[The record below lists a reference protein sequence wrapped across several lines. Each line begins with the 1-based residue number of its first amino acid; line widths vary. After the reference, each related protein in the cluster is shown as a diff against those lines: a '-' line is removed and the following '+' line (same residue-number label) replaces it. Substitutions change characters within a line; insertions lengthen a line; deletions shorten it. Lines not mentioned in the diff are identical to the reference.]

1 MNLVFTNNHKTYYD
15 MDGVEYEEGD
25 IVKNTFFGDLWVVR
39 YSELEDETDC
49 EYQLVLYDDRDLY
62 SMDIDQPEQFR
73 IISKRKDT
81 EYKQILKEVHRIRR
95 NRRKEDRQHKKW
107 YRVLKALLKLLICLI
122 AMSLFVLSSISN
134 ITPLK
139 IHSPVAILY
148 FSGNVVSN
156 LLIDACIS
164 IPITEFLGPV
174 IPKSVIYP
182 VPFGNICSSAV

>member
-1 MNLVFTNNHKTYYD
+1 MNLVFTSNHKTYYD

-81 EYKQILKEVHRIRR
+81 EYKQILKEVHRIRH

-107 YRVLKALLKLLICLI
+107 YRVLKALLKLLICSI
-122 AMSLFVLSSISN
+122 GMSLFVLSSI
-134 ITPLK
+134 
-139 IHSPVAILY
+139 
-148 FSGNVVSN
+148 F
-156 LLIDACIS
+156 
-164 IPITEFLGPV
+164 IPIIPAVIIGTVVIVVLFIYFYTEED
-174 IPKSVIYP
+174 K
-182 VPFGNICSSAV
+182 

>member
-49 EYQLVLYDDRDLY
+49 EYQLVLYDDRDSY
-62 SMDIDQPEQFR
+62 SMDIDEPKQFK
-73 IISKRKDT
+73 IICKRKDT
-81 EYKQILKEVHRIRR
+81 EYKQMLKEVHRIRR

-122 AMSLFVLSSISN
+122 GMSLFVLLSI
-134 ITPLK
+134 
-139 IHSPVAILY
+139 
-148 FSGNVVSN
+148 F
-156 LLIDACIS
+156 
-164 IPITEFLGPV
+164 IPIIPAVIIGTVIIVVLFIYFYTEED
-174 IPKSVIYP
+174 K
-182 VPFGNICSSAV
+182 

>member
-122 AMSLFVLSSISN
+122 GMSLFVLSSI
-134 ITPLK
+134 
-139 IHSPVAILY
+139 
-148 FSGNVVSN
+148 F
-156 LLIDACIS
+156 
-164 IPITEFLGPV
+164 IPIIPAIIIGTVVIVVLFIYFYTEED
-174 IPKSVIYP
+174 K
-182 VPFGNICSSAV
+182 

>member
-1 MNLVFTNNHKTYYD
+1 MNLVFTSNHKTYYD

-62 SMDIDQPEQFR
+62 NMDIDEPKQFK
-73 IISKRKDT
+73 IICKRKDT
-81 EYKQILKEVHRIRR
+81 EYKQMLKEVHRIRR

-122 AMSLFVLSSISN
+122 GMSLFVLLSI
-134 ITPLK
+134 
-139 IHSPVAILY
+139 
-148 FSGNVVSN
+148 F
-156 LLIDACIS
+156 
-164 IPITEFLGPV
+164 IPIIPAVIIGTVIIVVLFIYFYTEGD
-174 IPKSVIYP
+174 K
-182 VPFGNICSSAV
+182 

>member
-1 MNLVFTNNHKTYYD
+1 MNLVFTSNHKTYYD

-73 IISKRKDT
+73 IISKRKDDN
-81 EYKQILKEVHRIRR
+81 YKQTLKEVHRTR
-95 NRRKEDRQHKKW
+95 NKRRKEDRCHKTW

-122 AMSLFVLSSISN
+122 GMSLFVLS
-134 ITPLK
+134 
-139 IHSPVAILY
+139 AI
-148 FSGNVVSN
+148 F
-156 LLIDACIS
+156 
-164 IPITEFLGPV
+164 IPIIPTLITITVIIVVLFIYFYTEED
-174 IPKSVIYP
+174 K
-182 VPFGNICSSAV
+182 

>member
-1 MNLVFTNNHKTYYD
+1 MNLVFTSNHKTYYD

-73 IISKRKDT
+73 IISKWKDDN
-81 EYKQILKEVHRIRR
+81 YKQTLKEVHRIKH

-107 YRVLKALLKLLICLI
+107 YKVLKALLKLLICLI
-122 AMSLFVLSSISN
+122 AMSLFVLSSI
-134 ITPLK
+134 
-139 IHSPVAILY
+139 
-148 FSGNVVSN
+148 F
-156 LLIDACIS
+156 
-164 IPITEFLGPV
+164 IPIIPAVIIGTVIIVVLFIYFYTEED
-174 IPKSVIYP
+174 K
-182 VPFGNICSSAV
+182 